1 MSILI
6 KNGRIITAVDDYM
19 GDVFIENETITHI
32 GKSLDMEAD
41 EILDASGKYLFPGG
55 LDPKPG
61 YGSG

>member
-41 EILDASGKYLFPGG
+41 EILDASGKYLFI
-55 LDPKPG
+55 LCRIV
-61 YGSG
+61 